1 MFCAVQPCNTS
12 STVGAGSVASCLTPA
27 ASVFCTLLA
36 RQSVCTGGQSPALHR
51 GNVEICRR
59 WRRQEGEGACLK
71 WVVSF
76 RLTAELAV
84 CREEREQSS
93 PDNDNTLYICRPGQ
107 CQRRNCGGSD
117 GNRTSIYRDSFDF
130 NKTVEL
136 TAWAPVSLQSNWPI
150 YPIRHL

>member
-36 RQSVCTGGQSPALHR
+36 RQSVCTGGGGRAQHCIEATWRSVGDDGGRR
-51 GNVEICRR
+51 GG
-59 WRRQEGEGACLK
+59 GEGACLK

-76 RLTAELAV
+76 RLTAEPAV

-117 GNRTSIYRDSFDF
+117 GNRTSIYRDSFNF

-136 TAWAPVSLQSNWPI
+136 TA
-150 YPIRHL
+150 

>member
-1 MFCAVQPCNTS
+1 MLCSPVTHHLQWVQEVLPHVSHQLRLFSVLCWLASLCARGGRAQHCIEATWRS
-12 STVGAGSVASCLTPA
+12 VGDD
-27 ASVFCTLLA
+27 
-36 RQSVCTGGQSPALHR
+36 GGRR
-51 GNVEICRR
+51 GG
-59 WRRQEGEGACLK
+59 GEGACLK

-136 TAWAPVSLQSNWPI
+136 TA
-150 YPIRHL
+150 